1 MVIYHIFIIEKAL
14 LNAKNQ
20 LESIRW
26 SNSLLFYHISLYQ
39 IVFNLYTI
47 IVHLINAYQRQYQL
61 FNISPPIHKKSHIS
75 LSFFPIPILSR
86 FFPHRTYRMNPV
98 QSILWFHS
106 QTHSYWRFTIIFSN
120 HLLIHN
126 HDYLTKIK
134 ILYFIQNNPFS
145 SLSLQIFSLEY
156 ILNHQPRWKISPMV

>member
-1 MVIYHIFIIEKAL
+1 MNLKREMMIDGGIVGIKVIFLCITAYFMEREQKMIIYRIFIIEKAL

-98 QSILWFHS
+98 QSIL
-106 QTHSYWRFTIIFSN
+106 
-120 HLLIHN
+120 
-126 HDYLTKIK
+126 
-134 ILYFIQNNPFS
+134 
-145 SLSLQIFSLEY
+145 
-156 ILNHQPRWKISPMV
+156 